1 MLRLIVKTK
10 KMKKRVL
17 ALVMEQSSSESS
29 DALSIELSVSM
40 QRELMK
46 QNKKLTRTLSETL
59 KRLNVV
65 QRDNETVHEYC
76 EQLENELAYKTI
88 MLASFERHEKEEQ
101 EKKEEKEKNLFNS
114 VRTVSGD
121 WRPLPSSIHARMRSV
136 SRARTSVKTDKEHV
150 CVKRRKTQLD
160 KLLEQNQRFNRWHK

>member
-1 MLRLIVKTK
+1 MLRLIVNTKK

-40 QRELMK
+40 QQELMK

-59 KRLNVV
+59 KTLNAV
-65 QRDNETVHEYC
+65 QRDNEMVHEYC

-88 MLASFERHEKEEQ
+88 MLASFERQEKEEQ
-101 EKKEEKEKNLFNS
+101 EKKEP
-114 VRTVSGD
+114 VG
-121 WRPLPSSIHARMRSV
+121 
-136 SRARTSVKTDKEHV
+136 
-150 CVKRRKTQLD
+150 VKRRKTQLD
-160 KLLEQNQRFNRWHK
+160 KLLEQNERFNRWHK